1 MQQEAVESESALLHN
16 RFSSKLYLSLPLTSF
31 FNTLALDL
39 LRSLPPFPSPPHPT
53 DCPRFSIFLD
63 STASKASHP
72 SVFSMIQGCSLPSGN
87 FPLSSESPP
96 RWPTPSPHAGQA
108 LGGQSACAGPSSAGP
123 GVPAPKSPRA
133 RCRLGEHGRFRSRTV
148 AGARLT
154 TAEVLCAPTCASLTR
169 GRRRCSGLLFSRHG
183 EELELRESR
192 RSAPGGTATQR
203 GLTVQ
208 VGTEAGAGGR
218 RGEASGGWQRGR
230 GRGRDGKGRV
240 VRGRRG
246 RCPEE
251 VEAADSRCGDGEPE
265 RAVAP
270 PQGPRC
276 EGENA
281 VSLWPLPFLSLL
293 TFRSS
298 RLLQLCLR
306 TQRFYFNRR
315 SVVKGL
321 VFSLF
326 CPPCH

>member
-1 MQQEAVESESALLHN
+1 MQQEAVAPESALLHN
-16 RFSSKLYLSLPLTSF
+16 RFSSMLYLLLSLTSF
-31 FNTLALDL
+31 FNTL
-39 LRSLPPFPSPPHPT
+39 SPGSPQVSPSSSPPHPT
-53 DCPRFSIFLD
+53 VCPRSSTFLD

-72 SVFSMIQGCSLPSGN
+72 CVFSMIYGCSLPSGN
-87 FPLSSESPP
+87 FPLSSKSPP
-96 RWPTPSPHAGQA
+96 GWPTPSPHADLA
-108 LGGQSACAGPSSAGP
+108 LGGQGACAGPGSAGP
-123 GVPAPKSPRA
+123 GVPTPKSPRA
-133 RCRLGEHGRFRSRTV
+133 QCRLGEHGRFRSRTV

-154 TAEVLCAPTCASLTR
+154 AAEALCAPPCASLAR
-169 GRRRCSGLLFSRHG
+169 GRRGCSGLLFSRHG

-192 RSAPGGTATQR
+192 RAAPGGTATQR

-218 RGEASGGWQRGR
+218 KERRGEASGGRRR
-230 GRGRDGKGRV
+230 GRGRDGRGRV

-246 RCPEE
+246 RSLEE
-251 VEAADSRCGDGEPE
+251 GEAADIRCGDGEPG
-265 RAVAP
+265 RALAP

-276 EGENA
+276 ERENA
-281 VSLWPLPFLSLL
+281 VSLWPLPFSSLL

-306 TQRFYFNRR
+306 TKLFNFNRR

>member
-1 MQQEAVESESALLHN
+1 MHLSPAAAEGAAASCSRAMEKSSSCESLGAQPPAARPPSEDS
-16 RFSSKLYLSLPLTSF
+16 LSRWG
-31 FNTLALDL
+31 
-39 LRSLPPFPSPPHPT
+39 LR
-53 DCPRFSIFLD
+53 
-63 STASKASHP
+63 
-72 SVFSMIQGCSLPSGN
+72 
-87 FPLSSESPP
+87 
-96 RWPTPSPHAGQA
+96 
-108 LGGQSACAGPSSAGP
+108 P
-123 GVPAPKSPRA
+123 GR
-133 RCRLGEHGRFRSRTV
+133 
-148 AGARLT
+148 
-154 TAEVLCAPTCASLTR
+154 
-169 GRRRCSGLLFSRHG
+169 
-183 EELELRESR
+183 
-192 RSAPGGTATQR
+192 
-203 GLTVQ
+203 
-208 VGTEAGAGGR
+208 AGGR

-246 RCPEE
+246 RGPEE